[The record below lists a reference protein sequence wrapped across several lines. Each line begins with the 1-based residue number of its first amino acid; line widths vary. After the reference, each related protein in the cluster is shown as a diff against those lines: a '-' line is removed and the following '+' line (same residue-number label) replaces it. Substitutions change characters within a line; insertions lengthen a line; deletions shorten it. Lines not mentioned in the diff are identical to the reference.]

1 MSAYAE
7 INQKLLSG
15 GVVLLPTET
24 VFGLACHAENARAVQ
39 KIYAIKGRSF
49 QKTLALCVKDLKTA
63 QGLGEFSSAA
73 IDLAKRYWPGSLTI
87 ITEAKPDLN
96 IDTNCQSIL
105 GEMTTIAFRCPEADW
120 LPHLDGPLALTS
132 ANRSGEKD
140 CISYA
145 AAMAELGE
153 EIDASLK
160 TKMALSGS
168 PSTIVSV
175 IDEEIKILR
184 QGTLEISL

>member
-1 MSAYAE
+1 MSAYAD
-7 INQKLLSG
+7 INQSLNTG

-24 VFGLACHAENARAVQ
+24 VYGLACRADNARVVQ

-49 QKTLALCVKDLKTA
+49 QKPLAVCVKSLDAA
-63 QGLGEFSSAA
+63 QRLGEFSTIA
-73 IDLAKRYWPGSLTI
+73 IDLAQQYWPGSLTI
-87 ITEAKPDLN
+87 ITEAKPDLK
-96 IDTNCQSIL
+96 IDPKCQSKL
-105 GEMTTIAFRCPEADW
+105 GNMTTIAFRCPEADW

>member
-1 MSAYAE
+1 MSAYAD
-7 INQKLLSG
+7 INQSLNTG

-24 VFGLACHAENARAVQ
+24 VYGLACRAGDARAVE
-39 KIYAIKGRSF
+39 KIYALKGRSF
-49 QKTLALCVKDLKTA
+49 QKPLAVCVKNLEAA
-63 QGLGEFSSAA
+63 QRLGEFSDAA
-73 IDLAKRYWPGSLTI
+73 KALAKQYWPGSLTI

-160 TKMALSGS
+160 TKMALSRS